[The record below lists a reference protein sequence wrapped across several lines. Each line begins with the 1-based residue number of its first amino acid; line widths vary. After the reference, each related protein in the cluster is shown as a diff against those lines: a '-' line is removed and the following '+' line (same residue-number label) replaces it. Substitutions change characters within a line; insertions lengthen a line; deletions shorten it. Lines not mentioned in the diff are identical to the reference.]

1 MAGNWEEILEK
12 MKADFSK
19 MDPNIVETN
28 LALTRAALSSWKE
41 WVEVVSHYTEQ
52 TATGMVEISRDPSRT
67 AGIIGKLTDANRE
80 YMRRLIELPQ
90 SAVRRYQEELRKME
104 ESRKPAREEAKQ
116 DKPKRR
122 TKAKN

>member
-52 TATGMVEISRDPSRT
+52 TATGMVEISRDPSRINEKYFRGNRVGFT
-67 AGIIGKLTDANRE
+67 SLAPVRHRPIGDRTKRSCRISHLP
-80 YMRRLIELPQ
+80 PQ
-90 SAVRRYQEELRKME
+90 SK
-104 ESRKPAREEAKQ
+104 SR
-116 DKPKRR
+116 
-122 TKAKN
+122 